1 VGSPVFDSPLVQ
13 TIGWALI
20 RFIWQGTL
28 IGAASAL
35 TLRLIDRHKAEARYV
50 VACCG
55 LGGML
60 LAPVLT
66 VLTADIPQPAQV
78 VSLAT
83 APRDIVSLATMDRI
97 VSVSVIA
104 WMAGVVFLSIRLIVS
119 YIGIERMRRATQDV
133 DKAVLLRLDAL
144 ARRLGVRRTVR
155 VFASNVIRVPA
166 VVGTFRPVILLPI
179 SVVTGLPAA
188 HLDAVLAHELAHVRR
203 HDYFVNALQAM
214 VETLLF
220 YHPAVWWCSRQ
231 IRIEREHCCDDL
243 VVESCGD
250 RVGYATALAQLEEL
264 RGLEPML
271 SLNATGGRLIDRIRR
286 LLGYAPVNERGAT
299 AWIVIAGLTV
309 TVVAVIMMPA
319 LTIARADDGRA
330 ILQDDVTLQ
339 EPPAPPVPPPAPR
352 PPLAP
357 VPPVA
362 AVQAVPAPPDA
373 PPAPPAPPEARG
385 IPAPLAFSAPPITPV
400 PPRPPAPPLIPAP
413 LAPLADRPFAPP
425 APPAPPLPPA
435 DIAQIDPDVIA
446 REMQRA
452 SEQLTRGLED
462 LRRAT
467 EEVNAKQE
475 ALHQAQAE
483 LAKMQVETLARNTQ
497 IDAIR
502 KSMAELSASVAS
514 SRLNELK
521 EDALRQEIEA
531 IRKQMEKLR
540 AR

>member
-1 VGSPVFDSPLVQ
+1 MGSPVLDSTLVHM
-13 TIGWALI
+13 IGWALI

-28 IGAASAL
+28 IGAATAV
-35 TLRLIDRHKAEARYV
+35 TLRLIDRQKAAARYL

-55 LGGML
+55 LGAML

-66 VLTADIPQPAQV
+66 VLTADALEPVQV

-83 APRDIVSLATMDRI
+83 APRDIVSNAAMNRI

-104 WMAGVVFLSIRLIVS
+104 WMAGVAVLSIRLIAS

-133 DKAVLLRLDAL
+133 DAAVLMRLNAL
-144 ARRLGVRRTVR
+144 AQRLGVRRTVR
-155 VFASNVIRVPA
+155 VFASNVVRVPA
-166 VVGTFRPVILLPI
+166 VVGTLRPVILLPI
-179 SVVTGLPAA
+179 SVITGLPAA

-203 HDYFVNALQAM
+203 HDYLVNALQAV

-243 VVESCGD
+243 VVEACGD

-286 LLGYAPVNERGAT
+286 LLGYSPVNEHGST
-299 AWIVIAGLTV
+299 GWIVIAGLTV
-309 TVVAVIMMPA
+309 TVVAVIMMPT
-319 LTIARADDGRA
+319 LTLARADDGRA
-330 ILQDDVTLQ
+330 IQQDDVTLQ
-339 EPPAPPVPPPAPR
+339 EPPAPPVSPAAPR
-352 PPLAP
+352 MP
-357 VPPVA
+357 VPPIAPVET
-362 AVQAVPAPPDA
+362 VPALPDA
-373 PPAPPAPPEARG
+373 PPAPPEAPG
-385 IPAPLAFSAPPITPV
+385 IPTPLAFSAPPLPPLPPLV
-400 PPRPPAPPLIPAP
+400 PGPPAPRAP
-413 LAPLADRPFAPP
+413 LGDPPVAP
-425 APPAPPLPPA
+425 APPAPPLPPV
-435 DIAQIDPDVIA
+435 DGAQIDPDTIA

-452 SEQLTRGLED
+452 SEQLARGFED

-502 KSMAELSASVAS
+502 RAMAELSASVAS
-514 SRLNELK
+514 TRLNQLK